1 MSNPSCAAI
10 QDELPWLVNGS
21 LACHQQRSLWQHIA
35 GCGDCRSALVEWSRL
50 ATTVQAGSIE
60 APPMV
65 LADVWQAVHLA
76 TTQVE
81 EMKSEASLLLA
92 LFSPLIMAS
101 RTVREAIWRGLMA
114 TAAS

>member
-1 MSNPSCAAI
+1 MSNPSCASM

-21 LACHQQRSLWQHIA
+21 LARHQQRPLWQHIA
-35 GCGDCRSALVEWSRL
+35 GCGDCRSALVEWTRL

-65 LADVWQAVHLA
+65 LAEVWQAVHLA
-76 TTQVE
+76 TTQAE

-92 LFSPLIMAS
+92 LFSPVIMAS
-101 RTVREAIWRGLMA
+101 RTVREAIWCVLLA